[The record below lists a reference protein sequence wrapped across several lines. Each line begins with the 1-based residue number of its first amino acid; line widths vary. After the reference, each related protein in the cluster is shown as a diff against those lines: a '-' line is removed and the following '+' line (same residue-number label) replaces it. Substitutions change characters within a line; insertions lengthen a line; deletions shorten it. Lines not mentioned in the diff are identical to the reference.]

1 MNINLLAS
9 GDRGSKSKTKGP
21 GFVDKPSCCVIF
33 MAEGQLRGR
42 RERRERKTGGK
53 EGEASGKLVSLVK
66 NSGVS
71 PINNGLSEQE
81 QHVFLLG
88 LAGQQSSL
96 ISEFQVQSETLSQ
109 PIR

>member
-42 RERRERKTGGK
+42 RERRERKEGGR
-53 EGEASGKLVSLVK
+53 EVGRERERE
-66 NSGVS
+66 NSK
-71 PINNGLSEQE
+71 P
-81 QHVFLLG
+81 
-88 LAGQQSSL
+88 
-96 ISEFQVQSETLSQ
+96 
-109 PIR
+109 